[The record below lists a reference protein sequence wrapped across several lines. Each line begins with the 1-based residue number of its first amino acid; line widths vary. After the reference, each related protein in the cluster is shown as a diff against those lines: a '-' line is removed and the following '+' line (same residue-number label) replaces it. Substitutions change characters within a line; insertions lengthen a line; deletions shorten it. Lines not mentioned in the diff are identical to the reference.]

1 MHSSV
6 TDSLLDRNI
15 DSTRFVLR
23 FRNGS
28 VSHDTL
34 LERYQNV
41 LTSSHASE
49 QTVVLKKIHRKITKS
64 SLSYQRT
71 RVVAMIVAFV
81 ALVAALVAR
90 RFADEDPVTAGTY
103 GGLVAAVVLVACFVP
118 NALRICTEGWAMNNA
133 QVADR
138 LLANIESASGADVD
152 AIRNDA
158 IDSSVNGGTPQIRK
172 DAGSSSM
179 LRWLRFNE
187 AVRTGAVTT
196 AGLYDR
202 YLDQLNHDDSA
213 DNARTLRAIR
223 RHLAWT
229 DVDRLRRVVIASFA
243 TVSVLFVLTEVLAG
257 QSAIF
262 SLAAV
267 AVSGLVLGVLM
278 RIEFGRSPLTG
289 FATSLAIG
297 QGRRADAKL
306 RTLEETA

>member
-6 TDSLLDRNI
+6 TDSLLDRSI

-23 FRNGS
+23 FRNGT

-41 LTSSHASE
+41 LTSPHASE
-49 QTVVLKKIHRKITKS
+49 QTVVLKKIHRKIAKS
-64 SLSYQRT
+64 SLSYQRS

-81 ALVAALVAR
+81 ALVAAMVAR
-90 RFADEDPVTAGTY
+90 RFADEDPVTAGNY
-103 GGLVAAVVLVACFVP
+103 GVLVAAVVLVTFFVP
-118 NALRICTEGWAMNNA
+118 YAMRMCTEGWAMNDA

-152 AIRNDA
+152 AI
-158 IDSSVNGGTPQIRK
+158 DSSENGETPQIRE
-172 DAGSSSM
+172 DAGSSWM
-179 LRWLRFNE
+179 LRSLRFNE

-229 DVDRLRRVVIASFA
+229 DVDRVRRVVVAALA
-243 TVSVLFVLTEVLAG
+243 TVSVLFMVVQALAG

-262 SLAAV
+262 SLVAV
-267 AVSGLVLGVLM
+267 AVCALVLGVLM
-278 RIEFGRSPLTG
+278 RYEFGKSPLTG
-289 FATSLAIG
+289 FATALAIS
-297 QGRRADAKL
+297 QGRSADAQL

>member
-23 FRNGS
+23 FRNGTI
-28 VSHDTL
+28 SHDTL

-41 LTSSHASE
+41 LTSPHASE
-49 QTVVLKKIHRKITKS
+49 QTVVLKKIYRKITKS
-64 SLSYQRT
+64 SLSYQRY
-71 RVVAMIVAFV
+71 RVAAMIVAFV
-81 ALVAALVAR
+81 ALVVALVAR
-90 RFADEDPVTAGTY
+90 RFADEEPVSAGLY
-103 GGLVAAVVLVACFVP
+103 GVLGAVVVFVAWVVP
-118 NALRICTEGWAMNNA
+118 YALRMCTEGWAMNNA

-138 LLANIESASGADVD
+138 MLANIESASGADVD

-158 IDSSVNGGTPQIRK
+158 IDSSVNGEAPQIRK
-172 DAGSSSM
+172 DAGSSLM
-179 LRWLRFNE
+179 LRSLRFNE

-229 DVDRLRRVVIASFA
+229 DVDRLRRVVIAAFA

-267 AVSGLVLGVLM
+267 VVSGLVLSALM
-278 RIEFGRSPLTG
+278 RVEFGKSPLTG
-289 FATSLAIG
+289 FATTLAIG
-297 QGRRADAKL
+297 QGRRADAQL

>member
-34 LERYQNV
+34 LDRYQNV
-41 LTSSHASE
+41 LTSPHASE

-64 SLSYQRT
+64 SLSYQRY

-81 ALVAALVAR
+81 ALVVALVAR
-90 RFADEDPVTAGTY
+90 RFADEEPVSAGLY
-103 GGLVAAVVLVACFVP
+103 GVLGAVVVFVAWVVP
-118 NALRICTEGWAMNNA
+118 YALRMCTEGWAMNNA

-138 LLANIESASGADVD
+138 MLANIESASGADVD
-152 AIRNDA
+152 AI
-158 IDSSVNGGTPQIRK
+158 DSSANGETPQIRE
-172 DAGSSSM
+172 DGGSSSM
-179 LRWLRFNE
+179 LRSLRFNE
-187 AVRTGAVTT
+187 AVRTGAVTA

-202 YLDQLNHDDSA
+202 YLDQLNLDDSA

-229 DVDRLRRVVIASFA
+229 DVDRLRRVVIAAFA

-267 AVSGLVLGVLM
+267 VVSGLVLGALM
-278 RIEFGRSPLTG
+278 RVEFGKSPLTG
-289 FATSLAIG
+289 FATALAIG
-297 QGRRADAKL
+297 QGRRADAQL

>member
-1 MHSSV
+1 
-6 TDSLLDRNI
+6 
-15 DSTRFVLR
+15 
-23 FRNGS
+23 
-28 VSHDTL
+28 
-34 LERYQNV
+34 
-41 LTSSHASE
+41 
-49 QTVVLKKIHRKITKS
+49 
-64 SLSYQRT
+64 
-71 RVVAMIVAFV
+71 MIVAFV
-81 ALVAALVAR
+81 ALVAAIVGR

-158 IDSSVNGGTPQIRK
+158 IDSSVNGETPQIRK

-179 LRWLRFNE
+179 LRSLRFNE

-229 DVDRLRRVVIASFA
+229 DVDRLRRVVIAAFA
-243 TVSVLFVLTEVLAG
+243 TVSVLFVLTEEVLAG

-278 RIEFGRSPLTG
+278 RIEFGKSPLTG
-289 FATSLAIG
+289 FSTSLAIG

>member
-1 MHSSV
+1 
-6 TDSLLDRNI
+6 
-15 DSTRFVLR
+15 
-23 FRNGS
+23 
-28 VSHDTL
+28 
-34 LERYQNV
+34 
-41 LTSSHASE
+41 
-49 QTVVLKKIHRKITKS
+49 
-64 SLSYQRT
+64 
-71 RVVAMIVAFV
+71 
-81 ALVAALVAR
+81 
-90 RFADEDPVTAGTY
+90 
-103 GGLVAAVVLVACFVP
+103 
-118 NALRICTEGWAMNNA
+118 MNNA

-152 AIRNDA
+152 EIRNNA
-158 IDSSVNGGTPQIRK
+158 IDSSVNGETPQIRK

-179 LRWLRFNE
+179 LRSLRFKE

-213 DNARTLRAIR
+213 DIARTLRAIR

-229 DVDRLRRVVIASFA
+229 DVDRLRRVVIAAFA

-278 RIEFGRSPLTG
+278 RTEFGKSPLTG
-289 FATSLAIG
+289 FATSWRSAKGDLPTRNSAPSK
-297 QGRRADAKL
+297 KL
-306 RTLEETA
+306 RRSTAAFTLSPASTLSVPRSAESGGGVLSERVPNIPTCNNANKYCNA